1 MCLRKARVAAAGVKR
16 RLRCEGTRGDQSNK
30 ALQTTAKNLD
40 LILMQERPRHI
51 AVEGVGSGVE
61 ILMVLQ
67 ESTPMD
73 HSKVKFTISEL
84 TRHDFLMQCPS

>member
-1 MCLRKARVAAAGVKR
+1 MAAAGVKR

-61 ILMVLQ
+61 ILSLPCTSCVALDNLLNL
-67 ESTPMD
+67 S
-73 HSKVKFTISEL
+73 V
-84 TRHDFLMQCPS
+84 